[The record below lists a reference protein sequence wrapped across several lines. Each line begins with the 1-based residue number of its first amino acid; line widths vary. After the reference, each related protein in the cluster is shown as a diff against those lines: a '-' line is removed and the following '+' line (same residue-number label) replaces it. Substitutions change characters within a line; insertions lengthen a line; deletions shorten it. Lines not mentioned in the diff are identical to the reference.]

1 MRDTSRWMGPSHFFA
16 IGIRS
21 PHAHFMVLL
30 FRFAKSQLYV
40 ERSCVDEDCIVGPK
54 KEKDSVTSSSC
65 SHEHGAIYCFFQDQG
80 SSLGALAT
88 TIAVGAA
95 LALGYL
101 QTEESRRLS
110 LDQINSIQKQIDLA
124 SLQDSNHRIDLVMNV
139 LMSVDIVAVRCQRSG
154 LSLHARPP

>member
-1 MRDTSRWMGPSHFFA
+1 
-16 IGIRS
+16 
-21 PHAHFMVLL
+21 MVLP

-101 QTEESRRLS
+101 QTKESRRLSGEQIVESRRLS